1 MGFFFLVKGKIML
14 GIIGIS
20 GLAGTAVGAGIC
32 YLWLKNSTQ
41 KKFSH
46 LELEAKA
53 KAKAISNEAELLL
66 QEAHVKIKAKELEQE
81 GEFQKRIAQVE
92 ERNRSLILETKEL
105 TKEEEKLA
113 LLQHKV
119 LGKEANLEKLEV
131 KKQEKINQAIEKM
144 QGVAS
149 LTREEAKAY
158 ILEKVED
165 QSRSE
170 VAGIVRKYEQLAK
183 EEGEKKANYIL
194 AQATTRY
201 AGEFAGERL
210 INLVNLPSD
219 EHKGRI
225 IGKEGRN
232 IKTLEMLLGVDIVID
247 ETPGVILV
255 SSFNLYRRAIA
266 TRVIEILVEDGRIHP
281 GRIEEVHE
289 KVQQEFEQKTYEEG
303 ENIIIDLGLFPMHE
317 ELVKLLGR
325 MKYRASYGQNA
336 LAHSLEVAKLAR
348 VMGAEMGG
356 DEKLALRAGLLH
368 DIGKALTQDMG
379 GSHVD
384 IGAEL
389 CRRHNEHPTVINAI
403 YAHHGHEEPDSV
415 ESAAV
420 CAADKLSAARPGA
433 RREVLE
439 SFTKRV
445 KEVEEIALS
454 KNDVIQA
461 YAINAGREIRVFVN
475 AQKMSDNEAVLLSK
489 EIAKEIQNKVQ
500 YPGEIKVNVIR
511 ETRSIQYA
519 K

>member
-1 MGFFFLVKGKIML
+1 ML
-14 GIIGIS
+14 GIIGAS
-20 GLAGTAVGAGIC
+20 GLTGALIGSGIC
-32 YLWLKNSTQ
+32 YLWLKNSR
-41 KKFSH
+41 KREFSH

-53 KAKAISNEAELLL
+53 KAKAIANEAELLL
-66 QEAHVKIKAKELEQE
+66 QEARVKIKTNELEQE
-81 GEFQKRIAQVE
+81 SEFQKRVAQVE
-92 ERNRSLILETKEL
+92 ERNRALILQTKEL
-105 TKEEEKLA
+105 QREEKSIA
-113 LLQHKV
+113 LLEKQ
-119 LGKEANLEKLEV
+119 LLQREANLESLETQ
-131 KKQEKINQAIEKM
+131 KREEIDKTILKM
-144 QGVAS
+144 QNVAS
-149 LTREEAKAY
+149 MTKEEAKNY
-158 ILEKVED
+158 ILEKVEE
-165 QSRSE
+165 QSRAD
-170 VAGIVRKYEQLAK
+170 VAAIVRKYEQQAK

-194 AQATTRY
+194 SQATTRY
-201 AGEFAGERL
+201 AGDFAGERL
-210 INLVNLPSD
+210 INLITLPSD

-232 IKTLEMLLGVDIVID
+232 IKSLEMLLGVDIVID

-266 TRVIEILVEDGRIHP
+266 TKVIEILVEDGRIHP

-289 KVQQEFEQKTYEEG
+289 KVQAEFEQKTYEEG
-303 ENIIIDLGLFPMHE
+303 ENILIDLGLFPMHE
-317 ELVKLLGR
+317 ELVRLLGR

-336 LAHSLEVAKLAR
+336 LAHTLEVARLAK
-348 VMGAEMGG
+348 VMAAEMGG

-379 GSHVD
+379 GSHVE
-384 IGAEL
+384 IGAEI

-420 CAADKLSAARPGA
+420 CAADTLSAARPGA

-445 KEVEEIALS
+445 KEIENIATS
-454 KNDVIQA
+454 KSHVLQA

-475 AQKMSDNEAVLLSK
+475 ARKMSDNEAVLLSK
-489 EIAKEIQNKVQ
+489 EIAKEIEEKVQ
-500 YPGEIKVNVIR
+500 YPGDIKVNVIR
-511 ETRSIQYA
+511 ETRATSFA

>member
-1 MGFFFLVKGKIML
+1 ML
-14 GIIGIS
+14 GIVGIS
-20 GLAGTAVGAGIC
+20 GLAGAVMGSGIC
-32 YLWLKNSTQ
+32 YLWLKKNRQ
-41 KKFSH
+41 REFSH

-53 KAKAISNEAELLL
+53 KAKAIASEAELLL
-66 QEAHVKIKAKELEQE
+66 QEAQVKIKRNELEQE
-81 GEFQKRIAQVE
+81 SEFQKRVAQVE
-92 ERNRSLILETKEL
+92 ERNRALIIQTKEL
-105 TKEEEKLA
+105 QKEEKTVSVLEKQM
-113 LLQHKV
+113 LQ
-119 LGKEANLEKLEV
+119 KEVNLERLETQ
-131 KKQEKINQAIEKM
+131 KREEINKTISTM
-144 QGVAS
+144 QNVAS
-149 LTREEAKAY
+149 LTKDEAKNY
-158 ILEKVED
+158 ILEKVEE
-165 QSRSE
+165 QSRADI
-170 VAGIVRKYEQLAK
+170 AGIVRKYEQQAK

-194 AQATTRY
+194 SQATTRY
-201 AGEFAGERL
+201 AGDFAGERL
-210 INLVNLPSD
+210 INLITLPSD

-232 IKTLEMLLGVDIVID
+232 IKSLEMLLGVDIVID

-266 TRVIEILVEDGRIHP
+266 TKVIEILVEDGRIHP

-289 KVQQEFEQKTYEEG
+289 KVQAEFEQKTYEEG
-303 ENIIIDLGLFPMHE
+303 ENILIDLGLFPMHE

-336 LAHSLEVAKLAR
+336 LAHTLEVARLAK
-348 VMGAEMGG
+348 VMAAEMGG

-379 GSHVD
+379 GSHVE
-384 IGAEL
+384 IGAEI

-420 CAADKLSAARPGA
+420 CAADTLSAARPGA

-445 KEVEEIALS
+445 KEIENIATS
-454 KNDVIQA
+454 KSHVLQA
-461 YAINAGREIRVFVN
+461 YAINAGREVRVFVN
-475 AQKMSDNEAVLLSK
+475 ARKMSDNEAVLLSK
-489 EIAKEIQNKVQ
+489 EIAKEIQEKVQ
-500 YPGEIKVNVIR
+500 YPGDIKVNVIR
-511 ETRSIQYA
+511 ETRATSFA

>member
-1 MGFFFLVKGKIML
+1 MIGVITLS
-14 GIIGIS
+14 GI
-20 GLAGTAVGAGIC
+20 AGAALGAGVS
-32 YLWLKNSTQ
+32 YLWLRSSA
-41 KKFSH
+41 KKQFAH

-53 KAKAISNEAELLL
+53 RAKAVSNEAELLL
-66 QEAHVKIKAKELEQE
+66 QETEVKLKTKALEQE
-81 GEFQKRIAQVE
+81 AQFQQRMAEVE
-92 ERNRSLILETKEL
+92 ERNRALILQRKEL
-105 TKEEEKLA
+105 EREQEKLHAQESA
-113 LLQHKV
+113 LHQREAQLEMLEEQKQAQIDEAVDKLQNI
-119 LGKEANLEKLEV
+119 A
-131 KKQEKINQAIEKM
+131 AM
-144 QGVAS
+144 
-149 LTREEAKAY
+149 TREEAKAY
-158 ILEKVED
+158 ILEKVEE

-170 VAGIVRKYEQLAK
+170 IAAIVRRYEQTAK

-194 AQATTRY
+194 AQATTRF

-210 INLVNLPSD
+210 INLINLPSD

-232 IKTLEMLLGVDIVID
+232 IKALEMLLGVDIIID

-289 KVQQEFEQKTYEEG
+289 KVEKEFEQKTFEEG
-303 ENIIIDLGLFPMHE
+303 ENILIDLGLFPMHE

-325 MKYRASYGQNA
+325 LKYRASYGQNA
-336 LAHSLEVAKLAR
+336 LAHTLEVAKLAR
-348 VMGAEMGG
+348 VMAAEMGG
-356 DEKLALRAGLLH
+356 DEKLAMRAGLLH
-368 DIGKALTQDMG
+368 DIGKALTQDLG
-379 GSHVD
+379 GSHVE

-389 CRRHNEHPTVINAI
+389 CRRYNEHPTVINAI

-420 CAADKLSAARPGA
+420 CAADTLSAARPGA

-445 KEVEEIALS
+445 REIEEIATS
-454 KNDVIQA
+454 KPNVQKA

-475 AQKMSDNEAVLLSK
+475 ADKISDNEAVLLSK
-489 EIAKEIQNKVQ
+489 EIAKEIADKVQ
-500 YPGEIKVNVIR
+500 FPGEIKVNVIR
-511 ETRSIQYA
+511 EIRAVSVA

>member
-1 MGFFFLVKGKIML
+1 MMIETITGVF
-14 GIIGIS
+14 GI
-20 GLAGTAVGAGIC
+20 AGVAVGAGTC

-41 KKFSH
+41 KKFVH
-46 LELEAKA
+46 LEMEAKA

-66 QEAHVKIKAKELEQE
+66 QESQMKIKAKALEQE
-81 GEFQKRIAQVE
+81 TEFQKRLTQVE
-92 ERNRSLILETKEL
+92 ARNRALILEQKALKKTEEGLLLLEQRILEKESML
-105 TKEEEKLA
+105 ETLEAKKRKQVSEAVEKL
-113 LLQHKV
+113 QHT
-119 LGKEANLEKLEV
+119 
-131 KKQEKINQAIEKM
+131 
-144 QGVAS
+144 AS
-149 LTREEAKAY
+149 MTREEAKAY
-158 ILEKVED
+158 ILEKVEE

-170 VAGIVRKYEQLAK
+170 IAAIVRKYEQLAK

-194 AQATTRY
+194 AQATTRF

-210 INLVNLPSD
+210 INLVTLPSD

-232 IKTLEMLLGVDIVID
+232 IKALEMLLGVDIVID
-247 ETPGVILV
+247 ETPGVILI

-266 TRVIEILVEDGRIHP
+266 TTVIERLIEDGRIHP

-289 KVQQEFEQKTYEEG
+289 KVEKEFEEKMYEEG
-303 ENIIIDLGLFPMHE
+303 ENILIDLGIFPMHE
-317 ELVKLLGR
+317 ELVKLIGR
-325 MKYRASYGQNA
+325 LKYRASYGQNA
-336 LAHSLEVAKLAR
+336 LAHTLEVAKLAR
-348 VMGAEMGG
+348 VMAAEMGG

-379 GSHVD
+379 GSHVE

-389 CRRHNEHPTVINAI
+389 CRRYNEHPTVINAI
-403 YAHHGHEEPDSV
+403 YAHHGQAEPDSV

-420 CAADKLSAARPGA
+420 CAADTLSAARPGA

-445 KEVEEIALS
+445 KEIEEIATA
-454 KNDVIQA
+454 KENVEKA

-475 AQKMSDNEAVLLSK
+475 ANKMSDNEAVLLSK
-489 EIAKEIQNKVQ
+489 EIAKEIKEKVQ
-500 YPGEIKVNVIR
+500 FPGEIKVNVIR
-511 ETRSIQYA
+511 ETRAVSIA

>member
-1 MGFFFLVKGKIML
+1 ML
-14 GIIGIS
+14 GMIGVS
-20 GLAGTAVGAGIC
+20 GLAGAVIGSGIC
-32 YLWLKNSTQ
+32 YLWLKNRSQ
-41 KKFSH
+41 KEFSH

-53 KAKAISNEAELLL
+53 KAKAIANEAELIL
-66 QEAHVKIKAKELEQE
+66 QEANVKIKTKELEQE
-81 GEFQKRIAQVE
+81 REFQKRVAQVE
-92 ERNRSLILETKEL
+92 ERNRTWILQTKEL
-105 TKEEEKLA
+105 EKEERQIRLLKKKLLQKEQKLA
-113 LLQHKV
+113 
-119 LGKEANLEKLEV
+119 KLETQ
-131 KKQEKINQAIEKM
+131 KHEEIDKTILKM
-144 QGVAS
+144 QSVAS
-149 LTREEAKAY
+149 LTKDEARKY
-158 ILEKVED
+158 ILEKVEE
-165 QSRSE
+165 QSR
-170 VAGIVRKYEQLAK
+170 ADIAAIVRKYEQQAK
-183 EEGEKKANYIL
+183 EKGEKKANYIL

-201 AGEFAGERL
+201 AGDFAGERL
-210 INLVNLPSD
+210 INLITLPSD

-266 TRVIEILVEDGRIHP
+266 TKVIELLIEDGRIHP

-289 KVQQEFEQKTYEEG
+289 KVEAEFEQKTYEEG
-303 ENIIIDLGLFPMHE
+303 ENILIDLGLFPMHE

-325 MKYRASYGQNA
+325 LKYRASYGQNA
-336 LAHSLEVAKLAR
+336 LAHTLEVAKLAK
-348 VMGAEMGG
+348 VMAAEMGG

-368 DIGKALTQDMG
+368 DIGKALTQDLG
-379 GSHVD
+379 GSHVE
-384 IGAEL
+384 IGAEI

-420 CAADKLSAARPGA
+420 CAADTLSAARPGA

-445 KEVEEIALS
+445 KEIENIATS
-454 KNDVIQA
+454 KHHVLQA

-475 AQKMSDNEAVLLSK
+475 AQKIGDNEAVLLSK
-489 EIAKEIQNKVQ
+489 EIAKEIEEKVQ
-500 YPGEIKVNVIR
+500 YPGDIKVNVIR
-511 ETRSIQYA
+511 ETRATSFA

>member
-1 MGFFFLVKGKIML
+1 ML
-14 GIIGIS
+14 GI
-20 GLAGTAVGAGIC
+20 VGASGMIGGIAIGAGVS
-32 YLWLKNSTQ
+32 YVWLKQNAQS
-41 KKFSH
+41 KFAH

-53 KAKAISNEAELLL
+53 KAKAMEHEAELLL
-66 QEAHVKIKAKELEQE
+66 KAANVKIKENEIEQE
-81 GEFQKRIAQVE
+81 SAFQKRVAKVE
-92 ERNRSLILETKEL
+92 ERSRELIRRNKEFSSKEESLKLLEKSILEKEH
-105 TKEEEKLA
+105 A
-113 LLQHKV
+113 LDV
-119 LGKEANLEKLEV
+119 LES
-131 KKQEKINQAIEKM
+131 KKQEAINNAIEKM
-144 QGVAS
+144 ENVAS
-149 LTREEAKAY
+149 LTREEAKVY
-158 ILEKVED
+158 ILEKVEE
-165 QSRSE
+165 QSRAE
-170 VAGIVRKYEQLAK
+170 VAGIVRKYEQEAK
-183 EEGEKKANYIL
+183 NEGEKKANYIL

-201 AGEFAGERL
+201 AGDFAGERL
-210 INLVNLPSD
+210 INLINLPSD

-232 IKTLEMLLGVDIVID
+232 IKTLEMLLGVDIVVD

-289 KVQQEFEQKTYEEG
+289 KVQKEFEDKTYEEG
-303 ENIIIDLGLFPMHE
+303 ENILIDLGLFPMAE
-317 ELVKLLGR
+317 ELVRLLGR

-336 LAHSLEVAKLAR
+336 LAHTLEVAKLAR
-348 VMGAEMGG
+348 VMAAEMGG

-368 DIGKALTQDMG
+368 DIGKALTQDLG

-384 IGAEL
+384 IGVDL
-389 CRRHNEHPTVINAI
+389 CRRHGEHPSVINAI
-403 YAHHGHEEPDSV
+403 LAHHGHEEPDSV

-445 KEVEEIALS
+445 KEVEEIATS
-454 KNDVIQA
+454 KSYVTGA
-461 YAINAGREIRVFVN
+461 YAINAGREIRVMVN

-489 EIAKEIQNKVQ
+489 EIAKEIQEKVQ

-511 ETRSIQYA
+511 EVRATSYA

>member
-1 MGFFFLVKGKIML
+1 MNI
-14 GIIGIS
+14 IIGVSAI
-20 GLAGTAVGAGIC
+20 VGALVGSSVC
-32 YLWLKNSTQ
+32 YLWLKKSSQNR
-41 KKFSH
+41 FAH

-53 KAKAISNEAELLL
+53 KAKAIENEAELLL
-66 QEAHVKIKAKELEQE
+66 QEAEVKIKSKELELEKAFQE
-81 GEFQKRIAQVE
+81 RVAKTE
-92 ERNRSLILETKEL
+92 ERNRTLILETKSLQAQQERLGQLEQRIQEKEAKLQALEAQKEAQIREAIDKMEQLASL
-105 TKEEEKLA
+105 TKEEA
-113 LLQHKV
+113 R
-119 LGKEANLEKLEV
+119 
-131 KKQEKINQAIEKM
+131 
-144 QGVAS
+144 S
-149 LTREEAKAY
+149 Y
-158 ILEKVED
+158 ILEKVEE

-170 VAGIVRKYEQLAK
+170 IAAIVRKYEKIAK

-201 AGEFAGERL
+201 AGDFAGERL
-210 INLVNLPSD
+210 INLITLPSD

-232 IKTLEMLLGVDIVID
+232 IKALEMLLGVDIIID
-247 ETPGVILV
+247 ETPGVIIV

-289 KVQQEFEQKTYEEG
+289 KVVAEFEKKTYEEG
-303 ENIIIDLGLFPMHE
+303 ESIIIDMGLFPMHE
-317 ELVKLLGR
+317 ELLRLIGR
-325 MKYRASYGQNA
+325 LKYRASYGQNA
-336 LAHSLEVAKLAR
+336 LAHTLEVARLAK
-348 VMGAEMGG
+348 VMAAEMGG
-356 DEKLALRAGLLH
+356 DEKLAMRAGLLH

-384 IGAEL
+384 IGADL
-389 CRRHNEHPTVINAI
+389 CRRHREHPTVINAI

-420 CAADKLSAARPGA
+420 CAADILSAARPGA

-445 KEVEEIALS
+445 KEIEDIATS
-454 KNDVIQA
+454 KPYVTHA

-475 AQKMSDNEAVLLSK
+475 AHKMSDNEAVLLSRQ
-489 EIAKEIQNKVQ
+489 IAKEIEEKVQ

-511 ETRSIQYA
+511 ETRA
-519 K
+519 TALAR

>member
-1 MGFFFLVKGKIML
+1 MT
-14 GIIGIS
+14 GIIVLS
-20 GLAGTAVGAGIC
+20 TAVGTVLGAGVG
-32 YLWLKNSTQ
+32 YLVFARNAQ
-41 KKFSH
+41 RRYAH
-46 LELEAKA
+46 LEKEAKA
-53 KAKAISNEAELLL
+53 KAKAVSHEAELLL
-66 QEAHVKIKAKELEQE
+66 QEAQMERKRKALELEASYE
-81 GEFQKRIAQVE
+81 ERLTKLE
-92 ERNRSLILETKEL
+92 ERNRALIRKRKNLEKAEEKLREEEQALETKAAHLEL
-105 TKEEEKLA
+105 LETQKQHEIDKAIAKLQNVAA
-113 LLQHKV
+113 LTQ
-119 LGKEANLEKLEV
+119 
-131 KKQEKINQAIEKM
+131 
-144 QGVAS
+144 
-149 LTREEAKAY
+149 EEAKAY
-158 ILEKVED
+158 ILEKVEE

-170 VAGIVRKYEQLAK
+170 VAAIVRRYEQTAK
-183 EEGEKKANYIL
+183 EEGEKRANYIL

-210 INLVNLPSD
+210 INLITLPSD

-232 IKTLEMLLGVDIVID
+232 IKALEMLLGVDIVID

-289 KVQQEFEQKTYEEG
+289 KVEREFEEKTFEEG
-303 ENIIIDLGLFPMHE
+303 QNVLIDLGIYGMHE
-317 ELVKLLGR
+317 ELVRLLGR
-325 MKYRASYGQNA
+325 LKYRASYGQNA
-336 LAHSLEVAKLAR
+336 LAHTLEVARLAR
-348 VMGAEMGG
+348 VMAAEMGG
-356 DEKLALRAGLLH
+356 DEKLAMRAGLLH

-379 GSHVD
+379 GSHVE

-389 CRRHNEHPTVINAI
+389 CQRYGEHPTVINAI

-420 CAADKLSAARPGA
+420 CAADTLSAARPGA

-445 KEVEEIALS
+445 KEIETIALS
-454 KNDVIQA
+454 KPYVEKA

-475 AQKMSDNEAVLLSK
+475 AGKMSDNDVALLSK
-489 EIAKEIQNKVQ
+489 EIAKEIADKVQ
-500 YPGEIKVNVIR
+500 FPGEIKVNVIR
-511 ETRSIQYA
+511 ETRAVSIA

>member
-1 MGFFFLVKGKIML
+1 ML
-14 GIIGIS
+14 AEIGIS
-20 GLAGTAVGAGIC
+20 GLAGAAMGAGVC
-32 YLWLKNSTQ
+32 YLWLRSSAKNR
-41 KKFSH
+41 FSH
-46 LELEAKA
+46 MVMEAKA
-53 KAKAISNEAELLL
+53 KAKAIEKETELLL
-66 QEAHVKIKAKELEQE
+66 KSAHVKMKEKELEQE
-81 GEFQKRIAQVE
+81 SEFQKRVAEVDA
-92 ERNRSLILETKEL
+92 RNRGLIVQTKECSAREDQL
-105 TKEEEKLA
+105 KF
-113 LLQHKV
+113 
-119 LGKEANLEKLEV
+119 LEKKVKEKENYLERLEK
-131 KKQEKINQAIEKM
+131 KKQKEIEEIVDKM
-144 QGVAS
+144 QNIAS
-149 LTREEAKAY
+149 FTKEEAKAY
-158 ILEKVED
+158 ILEKVEE
-165 QSRSE
+165 QSRAD
-170 VAGIVRKYEQLAK
+170 VAAIVRKYEQEARY
-183 EEGEKKANYIL
+183 EGQRKANYIL

-201 AGEFAGERL
+201 AGDFAGERL
-210 INLVNLPSD
+210 INLVSLPSD

-281 GRIEEVHE
+281 GRIEEVHQ
-289 KVQQEFEQKTYEEG
+289 KVQDEFEQKTYEEG
-303 ENIIIDLGLFPMHE
+303 ENILIDMGLFPMHE
-317 ELVKLLGR
+317 ELVRLLGR

-336 LAHSLEVAKLAR
+336 LAHTLEVARLAR
-348 VMGAEMGG
+348 VMAAEMGG
-356 DEKLALRAGLLH
+356 DEKLAMRAGLLH
-368 DIGKALTQDMG
+368 DIGKALTQDQG

-384 IGAEL
+384 IGADL
-389 CRRHNEHPTVINAI
+389 CRKHGEHPSVINAI

-445 KEVEEIALS
+445 KEVEEIALG
-454 KNDVIQA
+454 KEYVNQA

-475 AQKMSDNEAVLLSK
+475 AKKMSDNEAVLLSK
-489 EIAKEIQNKVQ
+489 EIAKEIEEKVQ

-511 ETRSIQYA
+511 ETRAVNYA

>member
-1 MGFFFLVKGKIML
+1 MWGVITLS
-14 GIIGIS
+14 GI
-20 GLAGTAVGAGIC
+20 AGAVIGAGIS
-32 YLWLKNSTQ
+32 YLWLRTGAKRHF
-41 KKFSH
+41 KH

-66 QEAHVKIKAKELEQE
+66 QETEVKLKAKALEQE
-81 GEFQKRIAQVE
+81 AEFQKRVAEVD
-92 ERNRSLILETKEL
+92 ERNRALILQRKELEREQEKVHAFENQLQLKEQQLEQLEAKKQQQIDEAVGKLQNLAAL
-105 TKEEEKLA
+105 TKEE
-113 LLQHKV
+113 
-119 LGKEANLEKLEV
+119 
-131 KKQEKINQAIEKM
+131 
-144 QGVAS
+144 
-149 LTREEAKAY
+149 AKNY
-158 ILEKVED
+158 ILEKVEE
-165 QSRSE
+165 QSRSD
-170 VAGIVRKYEQLAK
+170 VAAIVRKYEQLAK

-194 AQATTRY
+194 AQATTRF

-232 IKTLEMLLGVDIVID
+232 IKALEMLLGVDIIID
-247 ETPGVILV
+247 ETPGVILI

-289 KVQQEFEQKTYEEG
+289 KVEKEFEQKTYEEG
-303 ENIIIDLGLFPMHE
+303 ENVLIDLGLFPMHE

-325 MKYRASYGQNA
+325 LKYRASYGQNA
-336 LAHSLEVAKLAR
+336 LAHTLEVAKLAR
-348 VMGAEMGG
+348 VMAAEMGG
-356 DEKLALRAGLLH
+356 DEKLAMRAGLLH
-368 DIGKALTQDMG
+368 DIGKALTQDLG
-379 GSHVD
+379 GSHVE

-389 CRRHNEHPTVINAI
+389 CRRYNEHPTVINAI

-420 CAADKLSAARPGA
+420 CAADTLSAARPGA

-445 KEVEEIALS
+445 KEVEEIATS
-454 KNDVIQA
+454 KPHVEKA

-475 AQKMSDNEAVLLSK
+475 AKKMNDNEAVLLSK
-489 EIAKEIQNKVQ
+489 EIAKEIAEKVQ
-500 YPGEIKVNVIR
+500 FPGEIKVNVIR
-511 ETRSIQYA
+511 EIRATSIA

>member
-1 MGFFFLVKGKIML
+1 ML
-14 GIIGIS
+14 GIIGVSSIAGMAIGT
-20 GLAGTAVGAGIC
+20 GLC
-32 YLWLKNSTQ
+32 YLWLKKST
-41 KKFSH
+41 KNKFSYM
-46 LELEAKA
+46 ESEAKA
-53 KAKAISNEAELLL
+53 KAKAIEKETELLL
-66 QEAHVKIKAKELEQE
+66 KSAHVKIKETELEQE
-81 GEFQKRIAQVE
+81 REFQKRVAKVD
-92 ERNRSLILETKEL
+92 ERNRSLILKTKEL
-105 TKEEEKLA
+105 TSKEESLKLLEKR
-113 LLQHKV
+113 V
-119 LGKEANLEKLEV
+119 LEKEVQLEKLE
-131 KKQEKINQAIEKM
+131 KRKQEELANTVDKM
-144 QGVAS
+144 QHIAS
-149 LTREEAKAY
+149 LTKEEAKAY
-158 ILEKVED
+158 ILEKVEE
-165 QSRSE
+165 QSRAD
-170 VAGIVRKYEQLAK
+170 VANIVRKYEQIAK
-183 EEGEKKANYIL
+183 EEGQRKANYIL

-201 AGEFAGERL
+201 AGDFAGERL

-281 GRIEEVHE
+281 GRIEEVHA
-289 KVQQEFEQKTYEEG
+289 KVEEEFEQKTFEEG
-303 ENIIIDLGLFPMHE
+303 ENILIELGLYPMHE

-336 LAHSLEVAKLAR
+336 LAHTLEVAKLAR
-348 VMGAEMGG
+348 VMAAEMGG

-384 IGAEL
+384 IGVEL
-389 CRRHNEHPTVINAI
+389 CRKHGEHPTIINAI
-403 YAHHGHEEPDSV
+403 YAHHGYEEPDSV

-420 CAADKLSAARPGA
+420 CAADTLSAARPGA

-445 KEVEEIALS
+445 KEVEDIALS
-454 KNDVIQA
+454 KAYVTQA

-475 AQKMSDNEAVLLSK
+475 AQKMNDNETVLLSK
-489 EIAKEIQNKVQ
+489 EIAKEIEEKVQ

-511 ETRSIQYA
+511 ETRAVNYA

>member
-1 MGFFFLVKGKIML
+1 ML
-14 GIIGIS
+14 GLISTATFGGI
-20 GLAGTAVGAGIC
+20 AVGAGLSHI
-32 YLWLKNSTQ
+32 WLKKSAKN
-41 KKFSH
+41 KFAH

-53 KAKAISNEAELLL
+53 KAKAMEHEAELLL
-66 QEAHVKIKAKELEQE
+66 KAAHVKIKENEIEQE
-81 GEFQKRIAQVE
+81 SVFQKRVAKVE
-92 ERNRSLILETKEL
+92 ERNREFIRKNKEFSEKKETLELLEKSMLEKENILEI
-105 TKEEEKLA
+105 
-113 LLQHKV
+113 
-119 LGKEANLEKLEV
+119 LEN
-131 KKQEKINQAIEKM
+131 KKQEAINSAIEM
-144 QGVAS
+144 MGSVAS
-149 LTREEAKAY
+149 FTREEAKAY
-158 ILEKVED
+158 ILEKVEE
-165 QSRSE
+165 QSRAE
-170 VAGIVRKYEQLAK
+170 VAGIVRKYEQEAK
-183 EEGEKKANYIL
+183 NEGEKKANYIL

-201 AGEFAGERL
+201 AGDFAGERL
-210 INLVNLPSD
+210 INLINLPSD

-232 IKTLEMLLGVDIVID
+232 IKTLEMLLGVDIVVD

-289 KVQQEFEQKTYEEG
+289 KVQREFEDKTYEEG
-303 ENIIIDLGLFPMHE
+303 ENILIDLGLFPMDE
-317 ELVKLLGR
+317 ELVRLLGR

-336 LAHSLEVAKLAR
+336 LAHTLEVAKLAR
-348 VMGAEMGG
+348 VMAAEMGG

-368 DIGKALTQDMG
+368 DIGKALTQDLG

-384 IGAEL
+384 IGVDL
-389 CRRHNEHPTVINAI
+389 CRRHGEHPSVINAI
-403 YAHHGHEEPDSV
+403 LAHHGHEEPDSV

-445 KEVEEIALS
+445 KEVEEIATS
-454 KNDVIQA
+454 KEYVTGA
-461 YAINAGREIRVFVN
+461 YAINAGREIRVMVN

-489 EIAKEIQNKVQ
+489 EIAKEIQEKVQ

-511 ETRSIQYA
+511 EVRATSYA

>member
-1 MGFFFLVKGKIML
+1 ML
-14 GIIGIS
+14 GIIGVS
-20 GLAGTAVGAGIC
+20 GIAGAAIGTGVC
-32 YLWLKNSTQ
+32 YLWLKKST
-41 KKFSH
+41 KNKFSYI
-46 LELEAKA
+46 ESEAKA
-53 KAKAISNEAELLL
+53 KAKAIEKETELLL
-66 QEAHVKIKAKELEQE
+66 KSAHVKIKENELEQE
-81 GEFQKRIAQVE
+81 REFQQRVAKVD
-92 ERNRSLILETKEL
+92 ERNRTLILKTKEL
-105 TKEEEKLA
+105 TSQEDSLRLLEKRVLEKEK
-113 LLQHKV
+113 Q
-119 LGKEANLEKLEV
+119 LEKLEQR
-131 KKQEKINQAIEKM
+131 KQEEIANTVDKM
-144 QGVAS
+144 QHIAS
-149 LTREEAKAY
+149 LTKEEAKAY
-158 ILEKVED
+158 ILEKVEE
-165 QSRSE
+165 QSRAD
-170 VAGIVRKYEQLAK
+170 VANVVRKYEQIAK
-183 EEGEKKANYIL
+183 EEGERKANYIL

-201 AGEFAGERL
+201 AGDFAGERL

-232 IKTLEMLLGVDIVID
+232 IKTLEMLLGVDIVVD

-281 GRIEEVHE
+281 GRIEEVHA
-289 KVQQEFEQKTYEEG
+289 KVEEEFEQKTYEEG
-303 ENIIIDLGLFPMHE
+303 ENILIELGLFPMHE

-325 MKYRASYGQNA
+325 LKYRASYGQNA
-336 LAHSLEVAKLAR
+336 LAHTLEVAKLSR
-348 VMGAEMGG
+348 VMAAEMGG

-384 IGAEL
+384 IGVEL
-389 CRRHNEHPTVINAI
+389 CRKHGEHPTVINAI
-403 YAHHGHEEPDSV
+403 YAHHGYEEPDSV

-445 KEVEEIALS
+445 KEVEDIALS
-454 KNDVIQA
+454 KEYVTQA

-475 AQKMSDNEAVLLSK
+475 AQKMNDNETVLLSK
-489 EIAKEIQNKVQ
+489 EIAKEIEEKVQ

-511 ETRSIQYA
+511 ETRAVNYA